1 MSMLQMVRKLLS
13 YLKALKIIISVK
25 DVERPHIIDDAPK
38 ITDKTKA
45 TLFIPYFSI
54 INPESS
60 IKIAAV
66 TIHTVVI

>member
-1 MSMLQMVRKLLS
+1 MSMLQMVRKLFS
-13 YLKALKIIISVK
+13 YFKAIKIIISVK
-25 DVERPHIIDDAPK
+25 DIKRPHIIDDAPK

-45 TLFIPYFSI
+45 TLFVQYFSI

-66 TIHTVVI
+66 IIHTVVI